1 VVCPLLPVVLVLPEA
16 VASGVVVLHSEAAV
30 RAAGFLSLLEAVQP
44 AVVLVLPEVAASV
57 VVVQHPEVAVR
68 VAGFLS
74 LLEAV

>member
-1 VVCPLLPVVLVLPEA
+1 VLPE
-16 VASGVVVLHSEAAV
+16 VAASVVVVQHPEAV
-30 RAAGFLSLLEAVQP
+30 VGRAAGFHSLLEAVQP